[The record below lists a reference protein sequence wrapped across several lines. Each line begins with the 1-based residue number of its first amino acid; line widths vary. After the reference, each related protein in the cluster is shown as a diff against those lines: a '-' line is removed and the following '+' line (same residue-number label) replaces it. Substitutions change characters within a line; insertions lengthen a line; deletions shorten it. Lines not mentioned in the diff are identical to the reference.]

1 LLNRPESLKF
11 RGIDDGGMVRWNEYI
26 AVNFI
31 ANHTVSGLHN
41 GKPSNHG
48 FIAVLGKSPIIF
60 MPKQ

>member
-1 LLNRPESLKF
+1 LKF

-31 ANHTVSGLHN
+31 ANHTVSGLHD

-60 MPKQ
+60 MAKQ